1 MTETPDT
8 SRGPA
13 RRHHAPT
20 SRNIVFLLSGS
31 RGDIQPAACL
41 ALELRERGHHIAV
54 LCTPNMVDFVR
65 SMGIPDARPA
75 GVNISEMTDRARRIL
90 GEGHPVKVL
99 RFGLSFLRHATVDLD
114 RDITDAMF
122 PGGRPLDD
130 PAAGPVGAPDLI
142 VANPMCQRQG
152 LNVSE
157 RLGVPL
163 VVLRYAPVSE
173 NSTIGWIDPL
183 TRHLPGPA
191 RRWSWVVRAWVDFLF
206 NGVWEH
212 RFRRSVGLPRT
223 LRTVPR
229 RLADRRVPQLQLCD
243 PVVVPEIAREWE
255 GTDRIFTGYLDVPP
269 SVRAA
274 MGEAMPDDADLAAW
288 LAAGDPPLFVTFGS
302 MPVPDPDLVRRQV
315 LDACRGR
322 GVRVLFSLGGG
333 AGRGAGDDADV
344 FEVGAVDQSALLP
357 RCAAAVHHGGA
368 GTTAASLR
376 AGVPTMIYAF
386 GFEQPFWAAR
396 VAELGVGTG
405 GSFSGLDAATFRA
418 DLDRALAPETV
429 RRAAEVARAMVSP
442 ADAVRR
448 SADIVEAQLTL

>member
-1 MTETPDT
+1 
-8 SRGPA
+8 
-13 RRHHAPT
+13 
-20 SRNIVFLLSGS
+20 
-31 RGDIQPAACL
+31 
-41 ALELRERGHHIAV
+41 
-54 LCTPNMVDFVR
+54 
-65 SMGIPDARPA
+65 
-75 GVNISEMTDRARRIL
+75 
-90 GEGHPVKVL
+90 
-99 RFGLSFLRHATVDLD
+99 
-114 RDITDAMF
+114 
-122 PGGRPLDD
+122 
-130 PAAGPVGAPDLI
+130 
-142 VANPMCQRQG
+142 
-152 LNVSE
+152 
-157 RLGVPL
+157 
-163 VVLRYAPVSE
+163 
-173 NSTIGWIDPL
+173 
-183 TRHLPGPA
+183 
-191 RRWSWVVRAWVDFLF
+191 
-206 NGVWEH
+206 
-212 RFRRSVGLPRT
+212 
-223 LRTVPR
+223 
-229 RLADRRVPQLQLCD
+229 
-243 PVVVPEIAREWE
+243 
-255 GTDRIFTGYLDVPP
+255 
-269 SVRAA
+269 
-274 MGEAMPDDADLAAW
+274 MPDDADLAAW

-396 VAELGVGTG
+396 VAELSVGTG